1 METTKEI
8 ALMNCNN
15 LDELFDVEFGKVG
28 TPLRDEF
35 DKEVQETLLS
45 YENDRYVQ
53 RIARPNPQRCAD

>member
-1 METTKEI
+1 METTKEK

-15 LDELFDVEFGKVG
+15 LDELLDVEFGKVG

-45 YENDRYVQ
+45 YEFVIQ
-53 RIARPNPQRCAD
+53 T